1 MSSMMILTY
10 ALLFLFD
17 LVLLVLVLLAFV
29 EKRKVRKEV
38 STLLDSESSVL
49 ELSKSMERLIEEYRS
64 VASRIQDDASA
75 KRDELM
81 RTIQR
86 ADRLLMELVR
96 RSDKFELALESRE
109 ANRQTAAEVTGKR
122 PGSVPQSLHGPLGG
136 AAGAKPAP
144 SGRPPTES
152 TRPAAIHAGKGTE
165 HAGVQRE
172 SALPPRPRLEKP
184 ARAMTSGTPSE
195 SKRARAE
202 VSADLA
208 GKSLGS
214 RTMRPFVAPADVN
227 ERAASPSEDED
238 MEKTKMLV
246 IDLSRQ
252 GLDIETI
259 AKSLRVPI
267 GQVKLI
273 LDVQKSKQS

>member
-1 MSSMMILTY
+1 MSSMMVLTY

-38 STLLDSESSVL
+38 SALLDSESSIL
-49 ELSKSMERLIEEYRS
+49 ELSESMERLIEEYRS
-64 VASRIQDDASA
+64 VASRIQDDTSA

-86 ADRLLMELVR
+86 ADRLLMELVS
-96 RSDKFELALESRE
+96 RSDRFELALESRE
-109 ANRQTAAEVTGKR
+109 ASRQPAAEVTGKR
-122 PGSVPQSLHGPLGG
+122 PGDVPRTAHSPLGG
-136 AAGAKPAP
+136 AAGPKPAP
-144 SGRPPTES
+144 SGQPPTKS
-152 TRPAAIHAGKGTE
+152 VRPATTHAGISTE
-165 HAGVQRE
+165 QAGVQRKP
-172 SALPPRPRLEKP
+172 ARPPRPRLEKP
-184 ARAMTSGTPSE
+184 ARAMPSGPPSE
-195 SKRARAE
+195 SKRAHKE
-202 VSADLA
+202 VSSDLA
-208 GKSLGS
+208 GKRMGA
-214 RTMRPFVAPADVN
+214 RTMRPFVAPADIKKQ
-227 ERAASPSEDED
+227 AASPSEEDE
-238 MEKTKMLV
+238 MEKTKRLV